1 MDRAMIKILIVK
13 QMPNICR
20 WIMKYDCEQR
30 RINQD
35 YELTELKERQK
46 VQLRQK
52 AAKKGLD
59 PEAFTGKYPP
69 RIRMFSKY
77 ERRTDTRTYAGRE
90 STREAG
96 RWSGQK
102 CWKRSTRRN
111 WTNGTREPNLDFLSG
126 SESALVKRPEL
137 QILQRARKTRLRV
150 QLPRKCTRRRRRRMK
165 TMMRRKSN
173 ANNIDHSNVS
183 TTKNK
188 NHVRLCFLYL
198 K

>member
-1 MDRAMIKILIVK
+1 MGQPRKASTLKLSPGSIRRESGCSPSTRGGLTRAPT
-13 QMPNICR
+13 Q
-20 WIMKYDCEQR
+20 
-30 RINQD
+30 
-35 YELTELKERQK
+35 
-46 VQLRQK
+46 
-52 AAKKGLD
+52 
-59 PEAFTGKYPP
+59 TG
-69 RIRMFSKY
+69 R
-77 ERRTDTRTYAGRE
+77 D

-102 CWKRSTRRN
+102 CWKRSTRRS

-137 QILQRARKTRLRV
+137 QTLQRARKTRLRV
-150 QLPRKCTRRRRRRMK
+150 QLPRKCTRRRRRMK